1 MRTRTTTRWGAAL
14 ATGALAVGLASCG
27 TAAPETEAADATA
40 GVTEEAGDDGAQEAA
55 EDVAP
60 AVQSGDQVSVEE
72 LLERL
77 MSPGEETLSSFEI
90 SMDLVDAGD
99 EVSLQGAVDASGD
112 TPRMDLSVDAGE
124 MGELELVVVE
134 EGIFISVPGLSGDGM
149 YFQVPE
155 SELDGLGGADL
166 TESLDMKST
175 WDGWDVGA
183 QSVTYLGTDDLD
195 GTEMDR
201 YQVVVDL
208 DAVAAAV
215 EDTLGQ
221 TASSDHEVGDMT
233 YDLWVDEEDL
243 MRRMTFTVDGE
254 TVRLDLDS
262 WGSTPQI
269 EAPDPADVVQM
280 PSFDT
285 GSEG

>member
-1 MRTRTTTRWGAAL
+1 
-14 ATGALAVGLASCG
+14 
-27 TAAPETEAADATA
+27 
-40 GVTEEAGDDGAQEAA
+40 
-55 EDVAP
+55 
-60 AVQSGDQVSVEE
+60 
-72 LLERL
+72 
-77 MSPGEETLSSFEI
+77 
-90 SMDLVDAGD
+90 
-99 EVSLQGAVDASGD
+99 
-112 TPRMDLSVDAGE
+112 
-124 MGELELVVVE
+124 
-134 EGIFISVPGLSGDGM
+134 
-149 YFQVPE
+149 
-155 SELDGLGGADL
+155 
-166 TESLDMKST
+166 
-175 WDGWDVGA
+175 
-183 QSVTYLGTDDLD
+183 
-195 GTEMDR
+195 
-201 YQVVVDL
+201 
-208 DAVAAAV
+208 V